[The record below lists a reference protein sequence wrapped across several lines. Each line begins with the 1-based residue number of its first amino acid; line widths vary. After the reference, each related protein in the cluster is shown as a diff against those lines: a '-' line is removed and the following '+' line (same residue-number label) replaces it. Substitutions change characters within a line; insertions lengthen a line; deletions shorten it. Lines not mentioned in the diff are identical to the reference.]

1 MLAAMSFVVHAV
13 LALAL
18 QATLNRSFSTMIYL
32 YYIWCSVTLFRKN
45 FEVGLYITAKPIVI
59 LMRKNVS
66 SLSNSKNV
74 NQEILKNS

>member
-13 LALAL
+13 LALAR
-18 QATLNRSFSTMIYL
+18 QATLNRSFSTMRYL
-32 YYIWCSVTLFRKN
+32 YYIWCSSYIVQKN

>member
-18 QATLNRSFSTMIYL
+18 QATLNRSFSTILYL
-32 YYIWCSVTLFRKN
+32 VFSYIVQKN

>member
-1 MLAAMSFVVHAV
+1 MLAAMYFVVHAV

-18 QATLNRSFSTMIYL
+18 QATLNRSFS
-32 YYIWCSVTLFRKN
+32 IWCSSYIVQKN